1 MKLRGF
7 DKQRQNDSLGI
18 APGSLY
24 LRGLSS
30 LRLSEDATTIRGGKN
45 QHQALEEG
53 FPRSWPESGIHCW
66 VSKLLLDSEGQ
77 RAFVVSISA

>member
-30 LRLSEDATTIRGGKN
+30 LRLSEDATTIRGGKT
-45 QHQALEEG
+45 
-53 FPRSWPESGIHCW
+53 SI
-66 VSKLLLDSEGQ
+66 KLLKKDSLDPGLSLEFTVG
-77 RAFVVSISA
+77 SPSCC